1 MTLISDKTTPAASRV
16 LRDKLEASELLFE
29 ETGRYQGIDDL
40 EIARTQPMEYERLHS
55 RLLSTVISTR
65 ETVKHIAA
73 SPGTREVGE
82 FVIALY
88 TPEGE
93 AITLSTGIMVHVHTL
108 SEFIKFMIRN
118 GYEDNP
124 GIREGDIFENNESW
138 AGGVHTPDVQTV
150 TPIYYEGELVA
161 WVGSVTHELDV
172 GTAEGGGMCMMS
184 AERFSEGLHVSAEK
198 VGEDDDLRADY
209 LIRLR
214 MGLRNPDWWILD
226 SKSKIAGMI
235 MVREAVHKVIDEF
248 GLDFYKQA
256 TRELIEEN
264 RRQFQRRV
272 RRTLVPGVYR
282 ASHHQV
288 FRWAN
293 EQFVHPFSK
302 KDMGQ
307 VVPIEITVGADGSLD
322 MDFEGASRWDF
333 HPYNCTPSSMNGGL
347 WVTLVQVLAYDGK
360 VNDGAYLA
368 VKQHLPKGSVINV
381 DYPAAGTSLAW
392 WTLIPL
398 YSNWVRLMSMGF
410 FARGFIEEVFQCT
423 PTEMFNAAG
432 FQPDGRPLGVTN
444 FELAAGSSGA
454 RAVWDGIDHSHQ
466 LWNPEAVSS
475 DIEIWELVIPKMYMT
490 RSLATDRHG
499 MGRFRAGTSWETL
512 YKVHNTT
519 MLTVILGG
527 VEQGGVV
534 FQKGLFGGYPNPG
547 PRYFYAKDTNLGE
560 LIDGGGDLPSTL
572 GECEEWLADGRL
584 TASEHRFSH
593 GPLWTPSLTSDG
605 GDLVG
610 LYYTGG
616 AGYGDPLE
624 REPYRI
630 VDDLVMGILS
640 VEFAEKAYGV
650 VVHEQRDVDGTT
662 WEVDEKATRQRR
674 DERRKARLEQSEPVS
689 EWWARQRENAREPWS
704 EPAIVNL
711 YEKSALLSE
720 KIPNEYKAF
729 WQIETWP
736 Y

>member
-1 MTLISDKTTPAASRV
+1 VRPAMTLSPEKTTT
-16 LRDKLEASELLFE
+16 LRDKLAESERLFE
-29 ETGRYQGIDDL
+29 TTGRYQGIDDL
-40 EIARTQPMEYERLHS
+40 EIARTAPMEYERLHS

-73 SPGTREVGE
+73 SPGTKEVGE

-124 GIREGDIFENNESW
+124 GVRQGDIFENNESW

-150 TPIYYEGELVA
+150 TPIIHDGELVG

-172 GTAEGGGMCMMS
+172 GTSEGGGMCLMS
-184 AERFSEGLHVSAEK
+184 PERFSEGLHVSAEK

-214 MGLRNPDWWILD
+214 MNLRNADWWILD
-226 SKSKIAGMI
+226 SKSKIAGMV
-235 MVREAVHKVIDEF
+235 MVREAVQKVIDEF

-272 RRTLVPGVYR
+272 RRTLVPGRYR
-282 ASHHQV
+282 ATHHQV
-288 FRWAN
+288 FRFAN
-293 EQFVHPFSK
+293 EEFVHPFSRR
-302 KDMGQ
+302 DMGQ
-307 VVPIEITVGADGSLD
+307 VVPIEINVGADGSLA

-347 WVTLVQVLAYDGK
+347 WITLVQVLAYDGK

-368 VKQHLPKGSVINV
+368 VKQNLPKGSVVNT

-392 WTLIPL
+392 FTLIPL
-398 YSNWVRLMSMGF
+398 YSDWVRLMSTAF
-410 FARGFIEEVFQCT
+410 FARGFLEEVFQCT
-423 PTEMFNAAG
+423 PSELFQAAG
-432 FQPDGRPLGVTN
+432 LDPYDRPFGVTN

-454 RAVWDGIDHSHQ
+454 RATWDGIDHSHQ
-466 LWNPEAVSS
+466 LWNPEAVSG
-475 DIEIWELVIPKMYMT
+475 DMEIWEFVIPKLYLT
-490 RSLATDRHG
+490 RTLSKDRHG
-499 MGRFRAGTSWETL
+499 MGRFRAGTTWEAL
-512 YKVHNTT
+512 YKVHNTK
-519 MLTVILGG
+519 MLSVILGG
-527 VEQGGVV
+527 VEQGGAV

-547 PRYFYAKDTNLGE
+547 PRFFFAQGTNLGE
-560 LIDGGGDLPSTL
+560 IIEGGGDVPGSIA
-572 GECEEWLADGRL
+572 ECEQWLDEGRL
-584 TASEHRFSH
+584 TADRHRFTH
-593 GPLWTPSLTSDG
+593 GPLWTPALTAAT

-616 AGYGDPLE
+616 AGYGDPLD
-624 REPYRI
+624 RQPHRV
-630 VDDLVMGILS
+630 VDDLSLGILS
-640 VEFAEKAYGV
+640 AEFAEKAYGV
-650 VVHEQRDVDGTT
+650 VVRERAEADGTT
-662 WEVDEKATRQRR
+662 WEVDDDATRRVREQRR
-674 DERRKARLEQSEPVS
+674 QARLDQSEPVS
-689 EWWARQRENAREPWS
+689 EWWKRQRNGAREAS
-704 EPAIVNL
+704 GEPAIVDL
-711 YEKSALLSE
+711 YQKSAVLSD
-720 KIPNEYKAF
+720 KIPLEYKAF
-729 WQIETWP
+729 WQIEDWP